1 MAGKLLKENIPVE
14 RLVGQ
19 GSAQATAETSVMLS
33 GGDRNVS
40 LVSCRALP
48 SIGTVEVQTGGVAVQ
63 GTTEFSALYLTQA
76 GELFS
81 RDA

>member
-40 LVSCRALP
+40 LVSCRACRP
-48 SIGTVEVQTGGVAVQ
+48 SAQWKCRPGA
-63 GTTEFSALYLTQA
+63 
-76 GELFS
+76 S
-81 RDA
+81 RCRERRNSPRCT

>member
-33 GGDRNVS
+33 AGTATS
-40 LVSCRALP
+40 P
-48 SIGTVEVQTGGVAVQ
+48 S
-63 GTTEFSALYLTQA
+63 
-76 GELFS
+76 
-81 RDA
+81 

>member
-48 SIGTVEVQTGGVAVQ
+48 SIGLGVIIAGIIVSTMTYGVTVIV
-63 GTTEFSALYLTQA
+63 
-76 GELFS
+76 
-81 RDA
+81 